1 VGEFDA
7 FAYQSALQLFS
18 YLVDLKIQPGEL
30 AFVDGKRLY
39 ERFQHSRQLAPMG
52 RCCDFTQIE
61 FPVIEFGFS
70 LGQPRRCGPK
80 WSPGY
85 DIAYTFVRSDGYVP
99 LPAIKTMKKLPDD
112 FVTSFNTSSG
122 AYLFHRD
129 KTRDRHGV
137 QCTLEALR
145 HYHRIGAFKS
155 VRVRT
160 LSVYP

>member
-1 VGEFDA
+1 
-7 FAYQSALQLFS
+7 
-18 YLVDLKIQPGEL
+18 
-30 AFVDGKRLY
+30 
-39 ERFQHSRQLAPMG
+39 
-52 RCCDFTQIE
+52 
-61 FPVIEFGFS
+61 
-70 LGQPRRCGPK
+70 
-80 WSPGY
+80 
-85 DIAYTFVRSDGYVP
+85 
-99 LPAIKTMKKLPDD
+99 MKKLPDD

-137 QCTLEALR
+137 QCTLKALR